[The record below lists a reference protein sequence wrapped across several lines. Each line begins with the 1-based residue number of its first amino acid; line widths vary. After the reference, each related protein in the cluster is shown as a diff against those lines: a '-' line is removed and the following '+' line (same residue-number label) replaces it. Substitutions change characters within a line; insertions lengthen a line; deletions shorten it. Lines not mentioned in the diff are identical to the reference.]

1 MMTPQT
7 NVLPAHKDEA
17 ELKRLL
23 ELEEEFDRQ
32 QGCGG
37 AEAHAD
43 DFVGCD
49 DGADG
54 DGE

>member
-17 ELKRLL
+17 ELKRIL
-23 ELEEEFDRQ
+23 EVMEEFRRQ
-32 QGCGG
+32 EGCGG
-37 AEAHAD
+37 TEDANDLA
-43 DFVGCD
+43 GWD
-49 DGADG
+49 DGGDG